1 MSTAPVN
8 SSSGSNNTPGTT
20 SGSSMSSL
28 QDPLTQKDVFLK
40 LMVAQI
46 QNQDPL
52 NPTDSTQFLNQLSQF
67 TQTEQTLYLRKDVE
81 DISKMLQQYLGT
93 GQTGGTEGTN
103 SSQETN

>member
-1 MSTAPVN
+1 MSTSPVN
-8 SSSGSNNTPGTT
+8 PSSGSNNTGAD
-20 SGSSMSSL
+20 SGSSTQNL

-52 NPTDSTQFLNQLSQF
+52 NPTDSSQFLNQLSQF
-67 TQTEQTLYLRKDVE
+67 TQTEQTLYLRQDVE
-81 DISKMLQQYLGT
+81 DISKMLQKYLGT
-93 GQTGGTEGTN
+93 GQTGGTDGTN